1 MKGIILKG
9 IGGFYYVR
17 TEDGVIECKARGKFR
32 YDSMKP
38 MVGDEVDI
46 DLDKNN
52 KGFIVKIHERS
63 SQLIRP
69 TVANVTQAYVV
80 FAIKHPD
87 INFDLL
93 NRFLVLC
100 EYNNIKAKVCL
111 NKVDLCTEEEKKE
124 IKDKIN
130 DIGYDVFFI
139 NAKKKE
145 GLDDLNSGLKDNIT
159 VLCGPSGVGKS
170 TLINDFVG
178 SIHMETGNVSEKI
191 GRGKHTTRHSEIIE
205 INEGYLVDTP
215 GFSTLDMNFINKD
228 ELKNAFPEFDDYIGM
243 CKFRGCNH
251 YKEPG
256 CAVKE
261 AVEDGKINKSR
272 YEFYIKTFN
281 EIQDGGN
288 KKW

>member
-17 TEDGVIECKARGKFR
+17 TEDGVIECKARGKVR

-145 GLDDLNSGLKDNIT
+145 
-159 VLCGPSGVGKS
+159 
-170 TLINDFVG
+170 
-178 SIHMETGNVSEKI
+178 TGYVAI
-191 GRGKHTTRHSEIIE
+191 
-205 INEGYLVDTP
+205 
-215 GFSTLDMNFINKD
+215 
-228 ELKNAFPEFDDYIGM
+228 
-243 CKFRGCNH
+243 
-251 YKEPG
+251 
-256 CAVKE
+256 
-261 AVEDGKINKSR
+261 
-272 YEFYIKTFN
+272 
-281 EIQDGGN
+281 
-288 KKW
+288 

>member
-69 TVANVTQAYVV
+69 TVSNVTQAYVV
-80 FAIKHPD
+80 FAMKHPD

-111 NKVDLCTEEEKKE
+111 NKVDLCTEEEKKK
-124 IKDKIN
+124 IKDNIN

-139 NAKKKE
+139 NAKKQE
-145 GLDDLNSGLKDNIT
+145 GLDNLNAGLKDNIT

-170 TLINDFVG
+170 TLINDFIG
-178 SIHMETGNVSEKI
+178 SVHMETGNVSEKI

-228 ELKNAFPEFDDYIGM
+228 ELKNAFPEFDEYLGQ

-256 CAVKE
+256 CAVKQ
-261 AVEDGKINKSR
+261 AVEEGKINKSR
-272 YEFYIKTFN
+272 YDFYIKTFN

-288 KKW
+288 RKW

>member
-69 TVANVTQAYVV
+69 TVSNVTQAYVV
-80 FAIKHPD
+80 FAMKHPD

-111 NKVDLCTEEEKKE
+111 NKVDLCTEEEKKK
-124 IKDKIN
+124 IKDNIN

-139 NAKKKE
+139 NAKKQE
-145 GLDDLNSGLKDNIT
+145 GLDDLNAGLKDNIT

-170 TLINDFVG
+170 TLINDFIG
-178 SIHMETGNVSEKI
+178 SVHMETGNVSEKI

-228 ELKNAFPEFDDYIGM
+228 ELKNAFPEFDEYLGQ

-256 CAVKE
+256 CAVKQ
-261 AVEDGKINKSR
+261 AVEEGKINKSR
-272 YEFYIKTFN
+272 YDFYIKTFN

-288 KKW
+288 RKW

>member
-69 TVANVTQAYVV
+69 TVSNVTQAYVV
-80 FAIKHPD
+80 FAMKHPD

-111 NKVDLCTEEEKKE
+111 NKVDLCTEEEKKK

-139 NAKKKE
+139 NAKKQE
-145 GLDDLNSGLKDNIT
+145 GLDDLNAGLKDNIT

-170 TLINDFVG
+170 TLINDFIG
-178 SIHMETGNVSEKI
+178 SVHMETGNVSEKI

-228 ELKNAFPEFDDYIGM
+228 ELKNAFPEFYEYLGQ

-256 CAVKE
+256 CAVKQ
-261 AVEDGKINKSR
+261 AVEEGKINKSR
-272 YEFYIKTFN
+272 YDFYIKTFN

-288 KKW
+288 RKW